1 MGFIAYLMEKAHR
14 MTAWDY
20 GVFKAVLITFGI
32 IIGAYV
38 SDFVR
43 LYIWYFA
50 AVFAALDGVLIY
62 RLFGRR

>member
-1 MGFIAYLMEKAHR
+1 MGIVAHLLEKARR

-32 IIGAYV
+32 IVGAYV
-38 SDFVR
+38 SDLVR
-43 LYIWYFA
+43 QYAWYFA
-50 AVFAALDGVLIY
+50 AVFAALFGILIY